1 MLIFPIQSAFLHDV
15 YEAAKE
21 ERNEK
26 NNLNKA
32 LLTQI
37 AEVDRIGV
45 EENNLH
51 VEKDKQD
58 GNKEVLDTHGLA
70 GVSYRGDTTLE
81 VDEFVL
87 CAPLGA
93 QQMRNGHHH
102 DDEPYRNHDL
112 QSDGEIIEW
121 RISCL

>member
-1 MLIFPIQSAFLHDV
+1 MLIFPIQCALLHDV
-15 YEAAKE
+15 NEAAKE
-21 ERNEK
+21 ECNEK
-26 NNLNKA
+26 NNLNKT

-37 AEVDRIGV
+37 AEIDRVRV
-45 EENNLH
+45 EEDHLD

-70 GVSYRGDTTLE
+70 GVSYRGDTTLK

-87 CAPLGA
+87 GAPLWT
-93 QQMRNGHHH
+93 QQMGNCHHH
-102 DDEPYRNHDL
+102 DDEPYRYHDL
-112 QSDGEIIEW
+112 QRDGEIVEW

>member
-15 YEAAKE
+15 DEAAKE

-45 EENNLH
+45 EENNLY

-58 GNKEVLDTHGLA
+58 GHKEVLDAHRLA

-87 CAPLGA
+87 CAPFGA
-93 QQMRNGHHH
+93 EQVGHSHH
-102 DDEPYRNHDL
+102 DDDKPYRYHDL
-112 QSDGEIIEW
+112 QRDGEIIEW